1 MKEELEN
8 IIFSKFPDMFE
19 ERKLPMTQTCMC
31 WGLEAPTGWF
41 YLIYGLCSELDRLG
55 KEYDFTVVSEQVK
68 EKYGTLRFYHRV
80 ENGRKTS
87 WVYKPL
93 KFNMFLNNTWNNFDD
108 LLYKMCRKLKIKHFT
123 RHIHLK
129 RGLWFYNGQRYIN
142 RSFQN
147 GWEGFGKTDISD
159 YVNARISYI
168 TNKYESLSGKICYS
182 CGTIGTYDNP
192 MGCTDGWVSYI
203 CKDCHTEHM
212 KVITG
217 MPSKWHARYDL
228 PQPSPEPGISNEPC
242 LGDDAGEG
250 EPESLTKE

>member
-55 KEYDFTVVSEQVK
+55 KEYDFTVVAEQVK

-80 ENGRKTS
+80 ANGKS

-93 KFNMFLNNTWNNFDD
+93 KLNMFLNNSWNKFDD
-108 LLYKMCRKLKIKHFT
+108 LLYKLCRKLKIKHFT

-142 RSFQN
+142 RTFQN

-168 TNKYESLSGKICYS
+168 TNKYESLSGKICYA

-192 MGCTDGWVSYI
+192 MGKPGGTWVSYI
-203 CKDCHTEHM
+203 CKNCHTEHTKDKM
-212 KVITG
+212 GIQSNWT
-217 MPSKWHARYDL
+217 ARYDL
-228 PQPSPEPGISNEPC
+228 DPQLS
-242 LGDDAGEG
+242 GDAATAVGEG
-250 EPESLTKE
+250 EPEPVTEA